1 MPSAGYTFSWTG
13 YLGASDQGVRVKKF
27 RMEELA
33 ADRVEA
39 EMAYEQK
46 MVAPDLGYFFEDA
59 ITPPATS

>member
-1 MPSAGYTFSWTG
+1 
-13 YLGASDQGVRVKKF
+13 
-27 RMEELA
+27 MEELA